1 MFSRRSFTHLI
12 SRLLIAVMLLQLALP
27 SWAAFS
33 SMGKAGWIEVCAT
46 GGIKWIKLS
55 DADASGASSSHSQ
68 SDHCLLC
75 ASTGAAPEFDAQ
87 RFLSASFLEET
98 SVHWLEPAYRRY
110 SGHAI
115 LSRAPPA

>member
-1 MFSRRSFTHLI
+1 
-12 SRLLIAVMLLQLALP
+12 MLLQLALP

-33 SMGKAGWIEVCAT
+33 SMGEAGWMEVCAA

-55 DADASGASSSHSQ
+55 TDDSANAKSSHAQ

-75 ASTGAAPEFDAQ
+75 ASTGAAPEYDVQ
-87 RFLSASFLEET
+87 RYLSSWLRDEASV
-98 SVHWLEPAYRRY
+98 SWLPQAHRRY

-115 LSRAPPA
+115 LSRGPPA